1 MKQKSQAYILGKT
14 FLKNVNRLDYYKT
27 KYHKKGGMHM
37 QIFKDAVKTCIL
49 LIFFTVI
56 SYLYFHLL
64 NDVTNLATIYILCIF
79 LIARFTS
86 GYVWGILAS
95 IIGMLGVNYL
105 FIHPRF
111 AFDFTI
117 TGYPVTFLSMII
129 IAFVTTTLTTSLQE
143 QIKIKVAQ
151 EFRLKKLNEMNKKLI
166 MATNFSEI
174 IQPILD
180 YLITEGNISC
190 IFYSNDPIEE
200 NIAPIGNY
208 IKPQDESV
216 FSSSYER
223 AIAHLSY
230 ISLEPKGMYTKDQSH
245 SKCYYLPIAGKGRT
259 WGMFA
264 LLASENPNFI
274 KENIEFF
281 NLLIP
286 QLILAFEHQLLSD
299 DHQRLTVEAEKE
311 KMRANLLRA
320 VSHDLRTPLTS
331 MIGSSAAYI
340 ENNNVLSN
348 EEKIKLV
355 SQINEDSTWL
365 LNMVE
370 NLLSVT
376 RIVTDTAKVTKTSEL
391 LEEVIGEAVVR
402 VKKRYP
408 DAPIK
413 VSTPD
418 DFVLVPLDATLIEQ
432 VIINLIENAI
442 KHARTFT
449 YVEVIAKTTPS
460 HAIIE
465 VADDGVG
472 IAEDRIAT
480 LFDGYGLYTNQSPD
494 STKGMGIGLSI
505 CKTIVLAHDGT
516 LTVRNLQKGSAF
528 TITLPLEDKTQN
540 KLKGDE

>member
-1 MKQKSQAYILGKT
+1 
-14 FLKNVNRLDYYKT
+14 
-27 KYHKKGGMHM
+27 M
-37 QIFKDAVKTCIL
+37 QILKDAVKTCVL
-49 LIFFTVI
+49 LIFFTAI
-56 SYLYFHLL
+56 AYLYFHLL

-79 LIARFTS
+79 LVARFTS
-86 GYVWGILAS
+86 GYIWGIIAS

-111 AFDFTI
+111 AFDFSI

-129 IAFVTTTLTTSLQE
+129 IAFVTTTLTTSLRE
-143 QIKIKVAQ
+143 QIKIKTAQ
-151 EFRLKKLNEMNKKLI
+151 ESRLKKLNEMNKKLI

-174 IQPILD
+174 IQPILN
-180 YLITEGNISC
+180 YFMTEGNLSC
-190 IFYSNDPIEE
+190 IFYSKDPIEDTTQ
-200 NIAPIGNY
+200 PIGTY
-208 IKPQDESV
+208 IKPQDEEI

-223 AIAHLSY
+223 AIAHLAY
-230 ISLEPKGMYTKDQSH
+230 ISLEPKGMHTKDHSQ
-245 SKCYYLPIAGKGRT
+245 SKCYYLPIVGKGRI
-259 WGMFA
+259 WGMLA
-264 LLASENPNFI
+264 LLAAENPSFV
-274 KENIEFF
+274 KENLEFF

-286 QLILAFEHQLLSD
+286 QLILTFEHQTLSD
-299 DHQRLTVEAEKE
+299 DHQRLAVEAEKE

-340 ENNNVLSN
+340 ENNEVLSN

-376 RIVTDTAKVTKTSEL
+376 RIVTDTAKVTKTEEL
-391 LEEVIGEAVVR
+391 LEEIIGEAVVR

-413 VSTPD
+413 VGIPD
-418 DFVLVPLDATLIEQ
+418 DFILVPVDATLIEQ

-442 KHARTFT
+442 KHARTYT
-449 YVEVIAKTTPS
+449 YVEVVAKTTPS
-460 HAIIE
+460 HAMIE
-465 VADDGVG
+465 VSDDGIG

-505 CKTIVLAHDGT
+505 CKTIVTAHGGT
-516 LTVRNLQKGSAF
+516 LSVRNLQKGTAF
-528 TITLPLEDKTQN
+528 TITLPLEDKNN
-540 KLKGDE
+540 K